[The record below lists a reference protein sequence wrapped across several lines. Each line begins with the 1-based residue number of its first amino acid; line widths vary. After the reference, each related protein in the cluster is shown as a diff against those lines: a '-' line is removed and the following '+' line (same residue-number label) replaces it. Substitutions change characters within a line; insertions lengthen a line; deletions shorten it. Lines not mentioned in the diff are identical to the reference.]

1 MRVPGSPTASTGKS
15 LRDSR
20 IDRAAL
26 LAVQGSLPL
35 SHLPWSGGQ
44 LPAASP
50 AGKAYLSGNSSLLAQ
65 LQQVALVLTRARH
78 TCTIG
83 RVGPE

>member
-1 MRVPGSPTASTGKS
+1 VTRLRHLGWAVGTPMRVPGSPAASTGKS

-26 LAVQGSLPL
+26 LAVQGSRPL

-44 LPAASP
+44 LPAASH
-50 AGKAYLSGNSSLLAQ
+50 AGKAYLSGNGSLLAQ
-65 LQQVALVLTRARH
+65 LGMFT
-78 TCTIG
+78 
-83 RVGPE
+83 PEG